1 MLWPNH
7 ALQRTAS
14 PPSGQLAR
22 LLPQTRSGT
31 ARPMRLAYPSPG
43 FPNPSNRAS
52 REVVSARCAP
62 PAPPRPSPSLS
73 LAPIERTVKSSITL
87 CVLTLVLAAC
97 CHVEPERRSTES
109 EIRQNIVG
117 EWTLSDKSDGSWFPT
132 MILGEDGRLIVVRID
147 GTRALLGSWTLD
159 RTALRVTR
167 TPTSDSA
174 ARASAMLLNE
184 WDYLPV
190 IFVDERE
197 LVMTGGF
204 SVAGRLKF
212 TK

>member
-1 MLWPNH
+1 MWPTR
-7 ALQRTAS
+7 ALQRTATRAGQ
-14 PPSGQLAR
+14 SG
-22 LLPQTRSGT
+22 GT
-31 ARPMRLAYPSPG
+31 DIFSAPVPFHRA
-43 FPNPSNRAS
+43 FPVA
-52 REVVSARCAP
+52 VVE
-62 PAPPRPSPSLS
+62 LG